1 LYGAIASEALAEI
14 EVIVLEG
21 VIRLV
26 MTQKNL
32 FIKALITMYV

>member
-26 MTQKNL
+26 MTQSL
-32 FIKALITMYV
+32 H